1 MPQSMNKWGVRRFTD
16 AVVRDEPKDPLLQPS
31 RIGRQAAKRLARA
44 QRRATAKIQNAEELL
59 AIARKSGVTAR
70 SWQAAILARVIAEEK
85 AREG

>member
-1 MPQSMNKWGVRRFTD
+1 MPQSKDRLAGNGEFEMRVD
-16 AVVRDEPKDPLLQPS
+16 AVLNMEPRRLAKLS
-31 RIGRQAAKRLARA
+31 AKRLARA

-85 AREG
+85 ARKG

>member
-1 MPQSMNKWGVRRFTD
+1 MARFGVKDYAD
-16 AVVRDEPKDPLLQPS
+16 AVVRRDANLEPA
-31 RIGRQAAKRLARA
+31 RIARRAAKRLARA
-44 QRRATAKIQNAEELL
+44 QRRATAKIQSAEELL

>member
-1 MPQSMNKWGVRRFTD
+1 MRRDTEEKVR
-16 AVVRDEPKDPLLQPS
+16 AVLNMSAGQVARS
-31 RIGRQAAKRLARA
+31 ATKRLARA

-85 AREG
+85 ARKG